1 MTAATGTIRNDETAI
16 AVLVENYHRFLGFLE
31 RRVGSREV
39 AEDILHDSFLRGLRR
54 ADTIGDVESV
64 IAWFY
69 RVLRNAVIDH
79 HRSRGAEKR
88 AHDRVLATAES
99 AEPPFDEQLMQQVCG
114 CVEDLVGT
122 LKPSYAQALRR
133 IELDGVAVQTFADEA
148 GITPN
153 NASVRLHRAREAL
166 RHQVIRTFGTCG
178 VHGCVDCACRDP
190 AVQCDSDSS

>member
-1 MTAATGTIRNDETAI
+1 MTAATGAIRNDGDAI
-16 AVLVENYHRFLGFLE
+16 AILVENYHRFLGFLE

-54 ADTIGDVESV
+54 AETISEVESV

-79 HRSRGAEKR
+79 HRNRGAQKR
-88 AHDRVLATAES
+88 AHDRVLATAET
-99 AEPPFDEQLMQQVCG
+99 AEAPFDDELMREVCG
-114 CVEDLVGT
+114 CIESLMDT
-122 LKPSYAQALRR
+122 LKPSYAEVLRR
-133 IELDGVAVQTFADEA
+133 IELDGVTVQTFAREE

-166 RHQVIRTFGTCG
+166 RHQVIRTCGTCG
-178 VHGCVDCACRDP
+178 VHGCVDCACRNT
-190 AVQCDSDSS
+190 A

>member
-1 MTAATGTIRNDETAI
+1 MTAATGAIRNDEGAM
-16 AVLVENYHRFLGFLE
+16 AVLVENYNRFLGFLE

-39 AEDILHDSFLRGLRR
+39 AEDILHDAYLRGLRR
-54 ADTIGDVESV
+54 TDTIGDVESV

-88 AHDRVLATAES
+88 AHERVLALAETS
-99 AEPPFDEQLMQQVCG
+99 AAPIDEELMQQVCG
-114 CVEDLVGT
+114 CVGDLVGT
-122 LKPSYAQALRR
+122 LKPSYAHALRR
-133 IELDGVAVQTFADEA
+133 IELEGVAVQAFADEA

-166 RHQVIRTFGTCG
+166 RHQVIRTCGTCG
-178 VHGCVDCACRDP
+178 VHGCVDCACGGS
-190 AVQCDSDSS
+190 Q